1 MCYYISLHIRN
12 PITALTRERAVPIL
26 CFPTICSPI
35 INVCFLLKLLDPIR
49 KKFQT
54 PELQKLMKQ
63 AYPAPKKASK
73 WTGFIKRI
81 FMPHILCCYHF
92 SGCFSRLGVPLYL
105 HLDNHN
111 TVNCYYKDST
121 VFSLL
126 TSLLCSCWSPVPT
139 KMVVTRVFITFL
151 CYFLNFRG
159 WKRWGKC
166 YSRESCWSFKVGFKN
181 WKNFVSKESEHI
193 EFSFHFI
200 APFVILFEIKGP
212 LFRAMFSAFLVRLKP
227 FAPRSLLY
235 TRWKFCHFFASF
247 HYSIL
252 MQIPCT

>member
-12 PITALTRERAVPIL
+12 PITALTQERAVPIL

-73 WTGFIKRI
+73 WTGFIKSI

-92 SGCFSRLGVPLYL
+92 SGCFSRLGVPLL
-105 HLDNHN
+105 PFTWIITTQS
-111 TVNCYYKDST
+111 TVTLCKNST

-126 TSLLCSCWSPVPT
+126 TSLLCSCWSTVPT
-139 KMVVTRVFITFL
+139 KMKVTSQYL
-151 CYFLNFRG
+151 
-159 WKRWGKC
+159 
-166 YSRESCWSFKVGFKN
+166 
-181 WKNFVSKESEHI
+181 
-193 EFSFHFI
+193 
-200 APFVILFEIKGP
+200 
-212 LFRAMFSAFLVRLKP
+212 
-227 FAPRSLLY
+227 
-235 TRWKFCHFFASF
+235 
-247 HYSIL
+247 
-252 MQIPCT
+252 